1 MGSSDLV
8 TSIPKCTSLRLQ
20 VATQCQ
26 WCRRRVVLVAILQS
40 SQSSGYAEMVETDA
54 LFARLFSSFQR
65 GTSAMSMIKFAG
77 AAGVTYYLLMALFPA
92 SGLNVQ

>member
-1 MGSSDLV
+1 
-8 TSIPKCTSLRLQ
+8 
-20 VATQCQ
+20 
-26 WCRRRVVLVAILQS
+26 
-40 SQSSGYAEMVETDA
+40 MVETDA